1 MGWAFLI
8 LMKATLYIYRLFNYL
23 SFDVACGA
31 MVCATF
37 FAHILHVQMLPY
49 GLASLGLTVW
59 IIYTIDH
66 LLDVRKLKREASSK
80 RHRFHQ
86 KNFWTLLTFLIIA
99 ILIDLSLIL
108 LIRKPILIWGIGL
121 ALVVVLYLCF
131 QQRLILFKELVVSLL
146 YASGILLPAMSLTRM
161 VLSVDEIILIS
172 FFTLTAFINLILF
185 SWYDW
190 KQDIRD
196 NHPSLVTFFGRKEV
210 KKFLVILFL
219 LQTAFSADLI
229 LVSSYRIEA
238 LILVMMNL
246 PLLILFLF
254 PEKFMRGDFYR
265 LIGDAVFLLPLPYVL
280 VNG

>member
-1 MGWAFLI
+1 MGWHHWAL
-8 LMKATLYIYRLFNYL
+8 RSGLF
-23 SFDVACGA
+23 
-31 MVCATF
+31 
-37 FAHILHVQMLPY
+37 
-49 GLASLGLTVW
+49 
-59 IIYTIDH
+59 YTIDH
-66 LLDVRKLKREASSK
+66 LLDVRKLQREASSQ

-99 ILIDLSLIL
+99 ILMDLSLIL

-121 ALVVVLYLCF
+121 ALVVVYLCF
-131 QQRLILFKELVVSLL
+131 QQKLILFKELVVSLL
-146 YASGILLPAMSLTRM
+146 YSSGILLPAMSLTRM

-196 NHPSLVTFFGRKEV
+196 NHPSLVTFFGRKKV
-210 KKFLVILFL
+210 KKFLAILFL
-219 LQTAFSADLI
+219 LQAAFSVDLI

-265 LIGDAVFLLPLPYVL
+265 LIGDAVFLLPLPYLL

>member
-1 MGWAFLI
+1 
-8 LMKATLYIYRLFNYL
+8 MKATLYIYRLFNYL

-37 FAHILHVQMLPY
+37 FAHILHVQMIPY

-86 KNFWTLLTFLIIA
+86 KNLWTLLTFLIIA

-146 YASGILLPAMSLTRM
+146 YSSGILLPAMSLTRM

-196 NHPSLVTFFGRKEV
+196 NHPSLVTFFGRKTSPV
-210 KKFLVILFL
+210 SALAR
-219 LQTAFSADLI
+219 TAI
-229 LVSSYRIEA
+229 
-238 LILVMMNL
+238 L
-246 PLLILFLF
+246 PLRMASAQPSKISNSAGGSAAVMTRA
-254 PEKFMRGDFYR
+254 PMTTSPVEPSSE
-265 LIGDAVFLLPLPYVL
+265 IGKVAS
-280 VNG
+280 